1 MDPIRLIAMDMDGT
15 LLTSSPRIIPPEN
28 TEALR
33 LAAER
38 GVHLAIASGRLPDDA
53 GFFAIDADLPMH
65 IIALNG
71 STVMER
77 PLGNILESHYIDA
90 ATSLHI
96 LHLLEESGVCYSLFS
111 DHDVIHCHGH
121 SEEVVPLLGTHL
133 LREGSRTRLERDV
146 SCAFSRH
153 DRASKYVVIC
163 RDQPERL
170 EALRKELEA
179 EAPLAEITSSWVDN
193 IEINP
198 VGINKGS
205 ALRSLADSL
214 GIPMS
219 QVMAIGDNDND
230 ISMLRA
236 AGYGVAM
243 GNATPAARE
252 AANWLTLPCT
262 EYGVAAV
269 IRTLVLGEDVPGVQ
283 ALR

>member
-1 MDPIRLIAMDMDGT
+1 MEPIRLIAMDMDGT

-28 TEALR
+28 IEALR

-77 PLGNILESHYIDA
+77 PLGDIQESHYIDA

-96 LHLLEESGVCYSLFS
+96 LHRLEESGVCYSLFS
-111 DHDVIHCHGH
+111 DHDVIHCHGD
-121 SEEVVPLLGTHL
+121 SDEVVPLLGTHL
-133 LREGSRTRLERDV
+133 LRKGSRTQLERDA
-146 SCAFSRH
+146 SCAFARH

-170 EALRKELEA
+170 EVLRKELEA
-179 EAPLAEITSSWVDN
+179 EAPLVEITSSWIDN

-198 VGINKGS
+198 VGVNKGS

-230 ISMLRA
+230 ISMLRT

-262 EYGVAAV
+262 EFGVAAAV
-269 IRTLVLGEDVPGVQ
+269 RALVLGEDVPGVQ
-283 ALR
+283 ALK